1 MTSTAD
7 TTSLVSEPTAA
18 NAPAEVAAPARSRR
32 PLIIGLLLTTAL
44 AGGGAVY
51 WSMHGRETTDDA
63 QIDAEIVAVPARASG
78 IVQKV
83 AFVENQK
90 VKAGD
95 LLAELDDAA
104 PRAKLAQAEA
114 SLEAAHANADAA
126 DADARVAGANAVGNK
141 AAADATLVTASTGA
155 VSAND
160 QIREA
165 EASARAAEA
174 TRAQALLDRD
184 RTAKLAADG
193 AVSKASLDQAETQL
207 SFASSN
213 ADAARARL
221 TTLTSASRQASSRVA
236 EAAARAK
243 QSNDIDALIAQAS
256 ARAKAAHAQVDT
268 AKAVRDLAALDLA
281 YTKILAPHD
290 GVVSKKAIAEGQNVS
305 AGQAVVQ
312 LVTPGAWVTANMKE
326 TQVGHMHVGQPAT
339 FEGDAFPGVEIKG
352 EVESF
357 SGGTGSKFTL
367 LPPDNASGN
376 FTKIVQRVPVRIKIT
391 SVPADVVLRPGMSVD
406 LRVDTRS

>member
-1 MTSTAD
+1 M
-7 TTSLVSEPTAA
+7 TTSAEPSSFEAETGAETAA
-18 NAPAEVAAPARSRR
+18 AKPAVRSRR
-32 PLIIGLLLTTAL
+32 PLVLGLLLTAAL
-44 AGGGAVY
+44 AGGGGVY
-51 WSMHGRETTDDA
+51 WSMRGQESTDDA

-78 IVQKV
+78 IVRKV
-83 AFVENQK
+83 AFAENQK

-95 LLAELDDAA
+95 LLAELDDAV

-114 SLEAAHANADAA
+114 SLEAAQANSDAANADA
-126 DADARVAGANAVGNK
+126 RVGAANAVGNK

-165 EASARAAEA
+165 EASLRAAEA
-174 TRAQALLDRD
+174 TRAQAQLDRD

-193 AVSKASLDQAETQL
+193 AVSKATLDQAETSL
-207 SFASSN
+207 AFATGS

-221 TTLTSASRQASSRVA
+221 TTLTTASRQASSRVREA
-236 EAAARAK
+236 EARAT
-243 QSNDIDALIAQAS
+243 QSNNVDALVAQAN
-256 ARAKAAHAQVDT
+256 ARAKAAHAQVET
-268 AKAVRDLAALDLA
+268 AKALRDLAALELA

-312 LVTPGAWVTANMKE
+312 LVTPGVWVTANFKE
-326 TQVGHMHVGQPAT
+326 TQLSHMLVGQPAT
-339 FEGDAFPGVEIKG
+339 FEVDAFPSAQIKG

-391 SVPADVVLRPGMSVD
+391 SVPAEVALRPGMSVD
-406 LRVDTRS
+406 VRVVTRN